1 MKSIRTCVSILVA
14 LLSLSA
20 GAESWLRPD
29 TQEPRCLGK
38 SEEKLAAC
46 LQSCDRK
53 PEATASLCRRQCLE
67 SQEDAKKACDKKSP
81 VEIRL
86 PGT

>member
-1 MKSIRTCVSILVA
+1 MKSIRTCASILVA

-29 TQEPRCLGK
+29 TQEPRCLSK
-38 SEEKLAAC
+38 SEDKLAEC
-46 LQSCDRK
+46 LQTCDKK
-53 PEATASLCRRQCLE
+53 PEATASLCRRQCLD
-67 SQEDAKKACDKKSP
+67 SQETAKKACDKKSP